1 MPCNPVTLCRD
12 LRTKGTISVQ
22 SRTLVGWRGML
33 DIKDCEAGKPAA
45 VVSYHERAGAFT
57 KYYPAPSIESLDD
70 RLDAD

>member
-1 MPCNPVTLCRD
+1 
-12 LRTKGTISVQ
+12 
-22 SRTLVGWRGML
+22 ML